1 MEKENPEVTTEIIEA
16 PTEEEQE
23 QYTKS
28 LIRDNSG
35 NLLYKN
41 SDKENK
47 NQEELMPMKTLYKS
61 CARSSLNLQDLSPKN
76 NLIIFDWDD
85 TLLCSTFLCDSPQ
98 ITEENKKEIKDLE
111 ANVIKLLNKCIIHAD
126 VYIITNSEDG
136 WVKESTNLYYPNLEK
151 EGLLDQLKIISS
163 KSKYSYKFPSHP
175 KYWKILAFNDILENY
190 DTTNET
196 NIISIGDNFNDLKAS
211 KNLAKKFPNSYL
223 KAIKFKEF
231 PKISE
236 MIKENELV
244 INQFDYIFKS
254 KKNWNIRA
262 EKKQKNK

>member
-1 MEKENPEVTTEIIEA
+1 METENTEVTTEIIEA

-23 QYTKS
+23 QYTKP

-35 NLLYKN
+35 NLLYN
-41 SDKENK
+41 NAEDENA
-47 NQEELMPMKTLYKS
+47 NQEDSKPMKSLYKC
-61 CARSSLNLQDLSPKN
+61 CARSSLNLKDLSPKN

-85 TLLCSTFLCDSPQ
+85 TLMCSTFLVDSPT

-111 ANVIKLLNKCIIHAD
+111 TNVIKLLDKCINHAD

-151 EGLLDQLKIISS
+151 EGLLNKLTIISS
-163 KSKYSYKFPSHP
+163 KAKYSYRYPSHP
-175 KYWKILAFNDILENY
+175 KYWKILAFNDILDNY
-190 DTTNET
+190 DTTIET

-236 MIKENELV
+236 MIKENDLV

-262 EKKQKNK
+262 EKKNKK

>member
-1 MEKENPEVTTEIIEA
+1 MESNNVEVTTEVIEA

-23 QYTKS
+23 EYTKT

-41 SDKENK
+41 AEEDNENSE
-47 NQEELMPMKTLYKS
+47 NQKPMSSLYKC

-85 TLLCSTFLCDSPQ
+85 TLMCSTFLCDSPD
-98 ITEENKKEIKDLE
+98 ITDEDQKEIKELE
-111 ANVIKLLNKCIIHAD
+111 VMVLKLLKKCVKNAD

-136 WVKESTNLYYPNLEK
+136 WVKESAHLYYPNLDK
-151 EGLLDQLKIISS
+151 DGILDKLTIISS
-163 KSKYSYKFPSHP
+163 KSKYSQKYPSHP

-262 EKKQKNK
+262 EKKSKK